1 MYLDRNGC
9 NVMKTESVSHQRPI
23 RLWRNR
29 NFLLLWSGQMVSQTG
44 TGISQLAFPLL
55 MLALTHSPAQAGFV
69 GALRGLSFIVLS
81 LPAGALVDRWNRKR
95 VMIVCDIGRG
105 LVMASIP
112 IAFLSGHLTVV
123 QLYVATLL
131 EGTLFTFFTMAETA
145 LLPHIVAREQIGAA
159 VSQNEATYSFT
170 LLVGPLLG
178 GILYGI
184 AKLLPFLADAI
195 TYGISATSLA
205 LIRTYI
211 QKDGQEKREQLASTN
226 LWAEIGE
233 GLRWLWLQPLIRFLA
248 LLTGYVNMI
257 LISGELVVIVIA
269 QQQHATPAFIGV
281 IFAIGGIGSAV
292 GAALSAP
299 VQKILRVGQIAIITI
314 WLITLFWSLFTVA
327 LNPLLLAIIFAC
339 FTLVGP
345 VYNVMQYSYR
355 VTMIPDELQGR
366 VNSGYRLVSMGLQP
380 LGLALTGVLLQRFGP
395 LITLL
400 VFSIGL
406 VVLAVVTTINPHI
419 RQTAPYL

>member
-1 MYLDRNGC
+1 
-9 NVMKTESVSHQRPI
+9 
-23 RLWRNR
+23 
-29 NFLLLWSGQMVSQTG
+29 MVSLTG

-105 LVMASIP
+105 LAMVSIP
-112 IAFLSGHLTVV
+112 VAFLAGHLTIV
-123 QLYVATLL
+123 QLYITTLL

-145 LLPHIVAREQIGAA
+145 ILPHIVAREQIGAA
-159 VSQNEATYSFT
+159 VSQNEATSSFT
-170 LLVGPLLG
+170 LLIGPLLG

-184 AKLLPFLADAI
+184 ARLFPFLADAI
-195 TYGISATSLA
+195 SYGVSAMSLV
-205 LIRTYI
+205 LIRLHVHRERQGNVGNT
-211 QKDGQEKREQLASTN
+211 EQLASTN

-233 GLRWLWLQPLIRFLA
+233 GLRWLWQQPLIRYFA

-269 QQQHATPAFIGV
+269 QQQHATPAFIGA
-281 IFAIGGIGSAV
+281 IFAIGGIGSIV
-292 GAALSAP
+292 GAVLSTP
-299 VQKILRVGQIAIITI
+299 VQKMLRIGQIAIIAI
-314 WLITLFWSLFTVA
+314 WLITLFWSLFTIA
-327 LNPLLLAIIFAC
+327 INPFLLAIIFAC
-339 FTLVGP
+339 FTLVGT

-380 LGLALTGVLLQRFGP
+380 LGLALTGLLLQRSGV

-400 VFSIGL
+400 IFSIGL
-406 VVLAVVTTINPHI
+406 VVLAVVTTANSHI
-419 RQTAPYL
+419 RHARVLT